1 MLSLCWHRAKVRIFT
16 KQIYHMK
23 KYFEKVSDFRWNVL
37 VPWFERN
44 ENKVV
49 RFLGALTYLLFVDFL
64 FLLTGLLMQ
73 ILPE

>member
-1 MLSLCWHRAKVRIFT
+1 
-16 KQIYHMK
+16 MK
-23 KYFEKVSDFRWNVL
+23 KYFEKVSDYRWNVL